1 VEELKSKILK
11 MNLQENI
18 HRIKEVMGINES
30 TIPISIKRRANEET
44 LKKYITMGEIE
55 YPTLCQD
62 FYDEF
67 EYADRVID
75 YALDQFLYEIND
87 NIDNEDYY
95 SDVMD
100 YLRNLCQSIFGQY
113 LIDIYKTTCSEEI
126 DN

>member
-1 VEELKSKILK
+1 
-11 MNLQENI
+11 MNLYENI

-62 FYDEF
+62 FYDKF
-67 EYADRVID
+67 EYADSVID
-75 YALDQFLYEIND
+75 YALDQFFYEIND

-100 YLRNLCQSIFGQY
+100 YLRILCRNIFGQY
-113 LIDIYKTTCSEEI
+113 LIDIYETTCSEEI
-126 DN
+126 DD

>member
-1 VEELKSKILK
+1 

-62 FYDEF
+62 FYDGF
-67 EYADRVID
+67 EYADSVID
-75 YALDQFLYEIND
+75 YALDQFLYEIDD
-87 NIDNEDYY
+87 NIDNKDYY

-100 YLRNLCQSIFGQY
+100 YLRNVCQSIFGQY

-126 DN
+126 DD

>member
-1 VEELKSKILK
+1 VELKLIQKK

-113 LIDIYKTTCSEEI
+113 LIDIYETTCSEEI